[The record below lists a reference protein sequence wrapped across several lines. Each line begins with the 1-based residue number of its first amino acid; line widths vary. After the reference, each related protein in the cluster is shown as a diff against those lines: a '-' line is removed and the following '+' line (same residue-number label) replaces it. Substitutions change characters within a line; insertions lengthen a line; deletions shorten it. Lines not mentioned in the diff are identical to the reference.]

1 MGRNPWNVMNV
12 GRPSVAGQSFLC
24 IKGYTMEGNPLSSVT
39 VGKPLR
45 PGAALPCI
53 RKSTVGRS
61 LMSALTGNPSLDA
74 TLQCIRGST
83 LERSS
88 VKVQK
93 WEGLQWEY
101 RLYQMQ
107 KNPHWR
113 KKNPTSVLSVGRLS
127 VADLT
132 SNIIYYGEK
141 PYGCNLYGKALG
153 GKSY

>member
-1 MGRNPWNVMNV
+1 MNV

-113 KKNPTSVLSVGRLS
+113 KKNPTSVLSPGIFPLFSGIFFFSPTTLHHPPPPLS
-127 VADLT
+127 PAKLPHLP
-132 SNIIYYGEK
+132 S
-141 PYGCNLYGKALG
+141 L
-153 GKSY
+153 